1 MQMWQ
6 SVDAYSCEN
15 MCWSDKFKDQ
25 ESTSFAEEETADPDE
40 PPEEELSEIGNNN
53 EMSGTLP
60 GPNPRQKSLV
70 DRRGGR
76 EGKE

>member
-1 MQMWQ
+1 MLTL
-6 SVDAYSCEN
+6 VKICVGLTNLKIKRAPL
-15 MCWSDKFKDQ
+15 
-25 ESTSFAEEETADPDE
+25 FAEEETADPDE
-40 PPEEELSEIGNNN
+40 PPEEEELSEIGNNN